1 MVCRLSDGTGNILKQ
16 KRIELGFDIAEVSR
30 KTRIREDFI
39 AAIENDDPENVPS
52 SYYKLFLKKY
62 SDFLSVDL
70 PEEIQETA
78 ESDHIYEMLRSDN
91 GNEGRKSRNHFM
103 TGLKKVLLFGY
114 MHRKIF
120 IIAGFVL
127 LIFLFVRHIYS
138 ILDTGTKTE
147 QSESLVR
154 IITIEGEPDERIS
167 VNIRDSIIIEDDRT
181 EFFTLRISAA
191 DSCYVCFFIDTMSV
205 RETIILPGRFLEL
218 RVERLFEAKLGKS
231 GAVSVDFNKNRVLEE
246 LRDLKNS
253 SSFIRATHSGA
264 ERIRRSDRIN
274 RYLWETYGLE

>member
-1 MVCRLSDGTGNILKQ
+1 MSDGTGNILKQ

-30 KTRIREDFI
+30 RTRIREDFI

-52 SYYKLFLKKY
+52 SYYKLFIKKY

-70 PEEIQETA
+70 PEEVQETA
-78 ESDHIYEMLRSDN
+78 ESDHIYEMLRGSDS
-91 GNEGRKSRNHFM
+91 GDGRKNRNHFM
-103 TGLKKVLLFGY
+103 SGLKKVLLFGY
-114 MHRKIF
+114 MHRKLFIF
-120 IIAGFVL
+120 AGFVL

-181 EFFTLRISAA
+181 DFFTLKISAA
-191 DSCYVCFFIDTMSV
+191 DSCYICFFKDTMQV
-205 RETIILPGRFLEL
+205 RETIILPGRQIEF
-218 RVERLFEAKLGKS
+218 RVENIFEAKLGKS
-231 GAVSVDFNKNRVLEE
+231 GAVSIDFNQNRVLEE
-246 LRDLKNS
+246 LRGLKNS
-253 SSFIRATHSGA
+253 SSFIRATHSGT